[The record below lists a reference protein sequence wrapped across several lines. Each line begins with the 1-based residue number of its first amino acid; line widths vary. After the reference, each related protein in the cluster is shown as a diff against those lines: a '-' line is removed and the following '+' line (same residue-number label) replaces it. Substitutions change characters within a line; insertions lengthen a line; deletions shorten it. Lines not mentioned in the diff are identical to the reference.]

1 MKVPLDLSFPSLS
14 QVFINN
20 RDFALSPDGKSFS
33 CSEFY
38 RAVTLGPRSS
48 AVADSEN
55 AVYYEL
61 ISDGTVTGKH
71 RSLVYLVPTPSGRE
85 GDLYMQVGSKAV
97 AIFDYTLE
105 MQRIS

>member
-1 MKVPLDLSFPSLS
+1 MPDLSIFSLS
-14 QVFINN
+14 QVFIKN
-20 RDFALSPDGKSFS
+20 RDFAPSPDGKSFS
-33 CSEFY
+33 CSELY

-55 AVYYEL
+55 AVYYKL
-61 ISDGTVTGKH
+61 ISDGVVSGKH

-105 MQRIS
+105 MKKTS